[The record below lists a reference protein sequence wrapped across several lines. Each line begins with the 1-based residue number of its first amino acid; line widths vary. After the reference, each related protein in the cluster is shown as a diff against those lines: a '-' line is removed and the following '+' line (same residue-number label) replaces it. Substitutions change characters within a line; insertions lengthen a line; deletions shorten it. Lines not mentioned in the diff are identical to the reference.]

1 MLLRM
6 YGMEITGI
14 IINFIVQGLLQNF
27 HECEMHI
34 WANASLLLK
43 QMVFTPRKPII
54 IMFTIIIMFIIAIFR
69 SPCD

>member
-1 MLLRM
+1 MPLRM

-14 IINFIVQGLLQNF
+14 IINFIVQLGLLQNF

-43 QMVFTPRKPII
+43 QMVFTPRKPV
-54 IMFTIIIMFIIAIFR
+54 FTIIIMFIIAIFR
-69 SPCD
+69 SPCDK